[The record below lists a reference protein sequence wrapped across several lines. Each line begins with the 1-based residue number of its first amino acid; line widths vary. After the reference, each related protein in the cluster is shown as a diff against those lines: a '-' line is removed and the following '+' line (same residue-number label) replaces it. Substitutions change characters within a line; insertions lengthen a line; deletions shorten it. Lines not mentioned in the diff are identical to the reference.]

1 MDGTQRSHVT
11 LAVLLGLL
19 QDEDHAFI
27 IRRRGPHEC
36 EAVAAGTAKDL
47 RSANMGIWRDKI
59 VDRLWLDV
67 WPDKNTPVL
76 AILTGEKET

>member
-1 MDGTQRSHVT
+1 MDGTQQSHVT

-36 EAVAAGTAKDL
+36 EAVAAGTAEDL
-47 RSANMGIWRDKI
+47 RSANMGIWREKI